1 MLELIMLR
9 HSNLLGWADSMQKRF
24 GLIIWRSL
32 YFVKDIKEGE
42 VITKEHVKSIR
53 PGYGLA
59 PKYMEE
65 IIGKK
70 TTSAVRRGNPVSFE
84 LVK

>member
-1 MLELIMLR
+1 
-9 HSNLLGWADSMQKRF
+9 MQKRF
-24 GLIIWRSL
+24 GLIIRRSL

-53 PGYGLA
+53 PGFGLA

>member
-1 MLELIMLR
+1 
-9 HSNLLGWADSMQKRF
+9 MQKRF
-24 GLIIWRSL
+24 GLIIRRSL

-53 PGYGLA
+53 PGFGLA

-84 LVK
+84 LVKYS

>member
-1 MLELIMLR
+1 
-9 HSNLLGWADSMQKRF
+9 MQKRF
-24 GLIIWRSL
+24 GLIIRRSL

-53 PGYGLA
+53 PGFGLA

-65 IIGKK
+65 ILGKK
-70 TTSAVRRGNPVSFE
+70 ITSSIKRGTPVTFD
-84 LVK
+84 LTGHKP